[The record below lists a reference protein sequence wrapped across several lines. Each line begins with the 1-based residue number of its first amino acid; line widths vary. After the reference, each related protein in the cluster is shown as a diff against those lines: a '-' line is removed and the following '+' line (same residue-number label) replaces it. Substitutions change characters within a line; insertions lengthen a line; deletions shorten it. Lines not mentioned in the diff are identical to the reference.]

1 MGRLHGIGL
10 TLLIILLTEV
20 RHTLYVMYFVT
31 VSLWLS
37 PLAMCQTFN
46 YVGSGEYLSL
56 TVNPIVA
63 EQMYTTSELCRWH
76 QRIFIN
82 QFSNFTQLKSEFT
95 LLHLLKFLRKSNN
108 FPRRYR
114 KNGNLPVDSYL
125 QIRRRNSSWR
135 TLWFTIS
142 NTFRRQLIDRAIP
155 HRKPSTKKAQ
165 RQLLAAASDSHNQG
179 LYRQLNGVS

>member
-63 EQMYTTSELCRWH
+63 EQMYTTSELCR
-76 QRIFIN
+76 
-82 QFSNFTQLKSEFT
+82 
-95 LLHLLKFLRKSNN
+95 
-108 FPRRYR
+108 
-114 KNGNLPVDSYL
+114 
-125 QIRRRNSSWR
+125 
-135 TLWFTIS
+135 
-142 NTFRRQLIDRAIP
+142 
-155 HRKPSTKKAQ
+155 
-165 RQLLAAASDSHNQG
+165 
-179 LYRQLNGVS
+179 